1 MSVINTNIK
10 SLIAQDSITKNDRS
24 LSTSMQRLS
33 TGSRINSAKDDAAG
47 LAIAARMTAQS
58 RGLTMAIKNA
68 NDGISL
74 MQTAE
79 GAMDEVSNI
88 LQRMRELAVQ
98 SVNGT
103 NNDADRRA
111 LNDEVVQL
119 KSEIQRI
126 ATTTEFNNQKIID
139 GSFKEKK
146 LQIGDKG
153 YQTMDVAVASVQLK
167 DLGMTSVSAGSN
179 VLIGNRTSSLASLQ
193 LAKGDIKIN
202 GQDLEAFAGGT
213 LVNGKE
219 QDLAALIDNINES
232 VDNVTASA
240 FNTVVAKQVGTGYFT
255 TNGAVQIKVQNLG
268 VDAASATTFNIAVS
282 GNLKELVD
290 NINRQLGGTV
300 QASIN
305 DQGKLV
311 LSNDTGATISVKD
324 TTSPGTDFETATGFK
339 DTGGFVDFQGFLR
352 LESKDGSPIRIERGN
367 LDATLPGSLADL
379 QALGFREVTSNFS
392 KAQDSYTVTG
402 DALTSAGAAT
412 AWTNSTLKIN
422 GVQVYSDNIDTDSFQ
437 GKLDAINNF
446 SEQTG
451 VIAYANFD
459 RTFSFTQTALY
470 LPAGSSS
477 TIFRLNGVSATVTAA
492 ESAATMAEITTAI
505 NAITAK
511 TGITAEFDG
520 LNLRLTG
527 TNVQSLTIETALSAG
542 TATAT
547 FNFATSQNTYYGS
560 IRLDSADNQPISIEL
575 GDDISQAIVG
585 LLEQNV
591 GAADFQVN
599 KAQIAANSGSTL
611 EGLNVSSATAATKA
625 IGTID
630 NAIEKVSSARSK
642 LGAMENRLIST
653 VNNLQNIVTN
663 TDASKSR
670 ILDADYSKET
680 TALAKAQ
687 IIAQAATAMLAQ
699 ANQQPQTV
707 LSLLK

>member
-10 SLIAQDSITKNDRS
+10 SLIAQDSITKNERS

-47 LAIAARMTAQS
+47 LAIGARMTAQS

-103 NNDADRRA
+103 NNAADRKA
-111 LNDEVVQL
+111 LNDEVSQL
-119 KSEIQRI
+119 KQEIQRI

-139 GSFKEKK
+139 GSFKDKK

-153 YQTMDVAVASVQLK
+153 YQTMDVKVDSVQLK
-167 DLGMTSVSAGSN
+167 DLGMSEGSFGGDILVS
-179 VLIGNRTSSLASLQ
+179 NRVALASFD
-193 LAKGDIKIN
+193 KGDIKIN
-202 GQDLEAFAGGT
+202 GQDLEAFNSST
-213 LVNGKE
+213 
-219 QDLAALIDNINES
+219 QDLGDLINIINES
-232 VDNVTASA
+232 VDNVTASG
-240 FNTVVAKQVGTGYFT
+240 FNTVVAKQIGTGVT
-255 TNGAVQIKVQNLG
+255 TDGQFRIKIQALA
-268 VDAASATTFNIAVS
+268 AASATEYAISAS
-282 GNLKELVD
+282 ANLKQLVD
-290 NINRQLGGTV
+290 NINAEAGAQV

-305 DQGKLV
+305 DDGKLV
-311 LSNDTGATISVKD
+311 LSNTTGATIQINDQTGAPAS
-324 TTSPGTDFETATGFK
+324 GFETASGFQNS
-339 DTGGFVDFQGFLR
+339 TSTFSSFAGFLK
-352 LESKDGSPIRIERGN
+352 LESKDSAPIRVERGN
-367 LDATLPGSLADL
+367 LAAVTPGSLSDL
-379 QALGFREVTSNFS
+379 ASIGFREVTSEFD
-392 KAQDSYTVTG
+392 KAIDAYTVTG
-402 DALTSAGAAT
+402 LALTAAGVTGAFGQRD
-412 AWTNSTLKIN
+412 LKIN
-422 GVQVYSDNIDTDSFQ
+422 GVEIYDEDIATTSFQ

-446 SEQTG
+446 SDETG
-451 VIAYANFD
+451 VIAYAFLD
-459 RTFSFTQTALY
+459 QTLTFTAGHLAVSANTNLYFNGTKVFTET
-470 LPAGSSS
+470 S
-477 TIFRLNGVSATVTAA
+477 SATVTVASVAA
-492 ESAATMAEITTAI
+492 QINTFTSATGVTATA
-505 NAITAK
+505 
-511 TGITAEFDG
+511 DG
-520 LNLRLTG
+520 LNLRLTAS
-527 TNVQSLTIETALSAG
+527 NVQSLRIDGDIS
-542 TATAT
+542 ATAG
-547 FNFATSQNTYYGS
+547 AVMGVADDQVLYAA
-560 IRLDSADNQPISIEL
+560 IRLDSAKNEPISIEL
-575 GDDISQAIVG
+575 GDDAAVAEHG
-585 LLEQNV
+585 FLEQNV

-599 KAQIAANSGSTL
+599 AASLGVAAGASL
-611 EGLNVSSATAATKA
+611 EGLNVSTASAATKA

-670 ILDADYSKET
+670 IMDTDYSKET